1 MSRKTIIC
9 DAEPEDGGDKRRLV
23 SFVGGLDLTNGRFDT
38 PTHSLFR
45 TLATTHRPPDFHQ
58 ACVTVGPT
66 KGPREPW
73 HDQAGHVS
81 AGAASWD
88 VLQNFT
94 ERWRRQ
100 AGDEEHALVDISGR
114 RYVSAEEEQ
123 EAGRHRQDGWN
134 VQILRSINEASAVF
148 EDNNSPGL
156 FTRRRALIDQ
166 SIHHAYIHHVRR
178 SKKFL
183 FFENQYC
190 TLLGS
195 FVFGGVCI
203 AAFGASGVCVCLFAC
218 DCSLCFGLAPDCRGV
233 FVPFPL
239 AICSPVWFSTCT
251 QSFLQGWARAPTG
264 WRTRTSRR
272 TTCCRL
278 KSQCASPARSLRTSR
293 ITRTS

>member
-1 MSRKTIIC
+1 M
-9 DAEPEDGGDKRRLV
+9 
-23 SFVGGLDLTNGRFDT
+23 GGLDLTNGRFDT

-45 TLATTHRPPDFHQ
+45 TLASTHQPPDFHQ

-100 AGDEEHALVDISGR
+100 AGSEEHALADISGR
-114 RYVSAEEEQ
+114 EYVSAEEE
-123 EAGRHRQDGWN
+123 EANGRRRRGAWN

-148 EDNNSPGL
+148 EDAKSPGL

-166 SIHHAYIHHVRR
+166 SIHHAYVHHVRR
-178 SKKFL
+178 SKRFC

-190 TLLGS
+190 TFARPVLFLYCVWTSSCG
-195 FVFGGVCI
+195 C
-203 AAFGASGVCVCLFAC
+203 ASGVALRAARAVSRRASASRCQSTQLRSSLDGLLTRLFWIPCA
-218 DCSLCFGLAPDCRGV
+218 R
-233 FVPFPL
+233 
-239 AICSPVWFSTCT
+239 
-251 QSFLQGWARAPTG
+251 SFLLLWDPGTPRLRRARVEHA
-264 WRTRTSRR
+264 
-272 TTCCRL
+272 L
-278 KSQCASPARSLRTSR
+278 A
-293 ITRTS
+293 